1 MGDYFEITQNKMADQ
16 TERAFQKQKN
26 VFLNNKAALIA
37 GPKAKK
43 IRYVKN
49 VGLGFKTP
57 MEAKEGNYI
66 DKKCPFTGLV
76 QIRGRILNGVV
87 QKLKMQRTVGIRR
100 DKRFEKRHKN
110 ISAHLSPCFRD
121 IAIGDTVTV
130 GECRPLSK
138 TVRSNVIKVTKSAA
152 AKKQFKK
159 F

>member
-1 MGDYFEITQNKMADQ
+1 MADQ

-66 DKKCPFTGLV
+66 DKKCPFTSKV
-76 QIRGRILNGVV
+76 TIRGRILKGIVIST
-87 QKLKMQRTVGIRR
+87 KMQRTVVVRR
-100 DKRFEKRHKN
+100 DYLHYVPKYNRY
-110 ISAHLSPCFRD
+110 
-121 IAIGDTVTV
+121 
-130 GECRPLSK
+130 
-138 TVRSNVIKVTKSAA
+138 
-152 AKKQFKK
+152 
-159 F
+159 